1 MWQRYAL
8 NGIRLTSR
16 KSIQGRSLCRS
27 RTRIDALKDSLFL
40 LLFTTVPILPLSTT
54 SIEILIMQV
63 RKHEGVAVLGLPL
76 WTRQSCSAFILH
88 MLSFALPVT
97 LFWNVHVTLPFVSGD
112 TSTCTSQMLSSTLPR
127 HHLSVPKDKFYDFS
141 DYIFCSHIT
150 TSSSSTVSSITSPF
164 HRLLD
169 QNATCSSL
177 TNHSHVKLDFCE
189 NSHR

>member
-1 MWQRYAL
+1 MS
-8 NGIRLTSR
+8 N
-16 KSIQGRSLCRS
+16 
-27 RTRIDALKDSLFL
+27 RIDAFQDSLFL

-88 MLSFALPVT
+88 IT